1 MLLLWTPAMEI
12 VDEPSD
18 EVLEEKDLSFY
29 TGQQLLPQV
38 S

>member
-1 MLLLWTPAMEI
+1 MEI

-18 EVLEEKDLSFY
+18 EVLEEKGLLFY
-29 TGQQLLPQV
+29 TGQQLPLQV

>member
-1 MLLLWTPAMEI
+1 VLLLWIPAMEI

-18 EVLEEKDLSFY
+18 EVLEEKDLLFY
-29 TGQQLLPQV
+29 TGQQLPPQV